1 MDPFDLFVT
10 SKEHGWGL
18 GLATVRQII
27 IAHDGTIDY
36 TSELG
41 RGTTFKISLPL
52 LRGDLEKL
60 VTDFTERTH
69 AISTKG
75 PT

>member
-18 GLATVRQII
+18 GLAIVRQII

-60 VTDFTERTH
+60 D
-69 AISTKG
+69 
-75 PT
+75 PTFR